1 MYKLRYLLRNRNVIL
16 FSSLMLGILW
26 GGGAQW
32 TKSLTLPA
40 LALVMTLSTMGISVS
55 EFRSPRTLLVPA
67 LSGLGINYVLLGGC
81 ILGLSMLLVRDEALR
96 SGFVIITA
104 VPPAIAI
111 IPFTGFLNG
120 NSTFSL
126 IGSIGGYLGALIITP
141 LIVLAFLGTGSIEPL
156 KLLLI
161 MVELIIVPLI
171 LSRILMWTKMARRIE
186 PYKGTITNWSFF
198 VVSYTIVG
206 LNRNV
211 FLGDPF
217 SLVPVA
223 LVALASTFLLG
234 MVIEKAGHLLRIDLK
249 TLTSLILFGTL
260 KNYGL
265 AGGLALALFSK
276 RTAVPATVSVVFM
289 IVYIIWLGFKRR

>member
-1 MYKLRYLLRNRNVIL
+1 MYKLHYLLRNRNLIL

-26 GGGAQW
+26 GEGAQW

-40 LALVMTLSTMGISVS
+40 LALVMTLSTMGISIS

-67 LSGLGINYVLLGGC
+67 LGGLGINYVLLGGC
-81 ILGLSMLLVRDEALR
+81 ILGLSMFLVRDEALR

-104 VPPAIAI
+104 VPPAVAI

-126 IGSIGGYLGALIITP
+126 VGSIGGYLGALIITP
-141 LIVLAFLGTGSIEPL
+141 LIVLGLLGTGSIEPL
-156 KLLLI
+156 KLLLV

-171 LSRILMWTKMARRIE
+171 ISRILIWTKMASRIE

-206 LNRNV
+206 LNRDV
-211 FLGDPF
+211 FLGHPF

-234 MVIEKAGHLLRIDLK
+234 MVIEKAGCFLRIEPK
-249 TLTSLILFGTL
+249 TLTSLILLGTL

-276 RTAVPATVSVVFM
+276 QTAVPAAVSVVFM